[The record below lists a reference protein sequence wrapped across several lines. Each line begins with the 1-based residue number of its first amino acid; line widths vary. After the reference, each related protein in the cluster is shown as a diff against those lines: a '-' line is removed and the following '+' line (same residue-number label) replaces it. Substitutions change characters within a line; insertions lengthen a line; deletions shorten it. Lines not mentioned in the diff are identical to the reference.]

1 MKQQRMRPIQL
12 GLILLLSASSTF
24 AELTCAENKST
35 YALMCFDDNKV
46 RINADVRATPFYRG
60 GPKGVDD
67 TGFTARVHCVSK
79 VLEVTDR
86 KGIAFV
92 RNVPTEQIGIDYVRF
107 LCAHKKVKLD
117 RALSTN

>member
-1 MKQQRMRPIQL
+1 MRL
-12 GLILLLSASSTF
+12 ANVFKMAGVSILLISATNSW
-24 AELTCAENKST
+24 AKLTCAENKLT
-35 YALMCFDDNKV
+35 YSLMCFDDNKV
-46 RINADVRATPFYRG
+46 RANANVRATPFYTG

-92 RNVPTEQIGIDYVRF
+92 RNVPTEQIGKDFVYF
-107 LCAHKKVKLD
+107 LCAHPKVKAD
-117 RALSTN
+117 PSLSTN